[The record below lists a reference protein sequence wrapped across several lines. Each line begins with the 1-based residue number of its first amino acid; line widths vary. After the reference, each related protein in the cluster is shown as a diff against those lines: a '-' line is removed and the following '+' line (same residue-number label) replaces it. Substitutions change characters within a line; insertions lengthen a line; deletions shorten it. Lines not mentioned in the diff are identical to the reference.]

1 MISIT
6 DIGFNGRKIYLGFE
20 DVPMITYNNKYY
32 DQSDPSK
39 QLKIEYGVTEDLLTW
54 FRTNL
59 NFFCGSGK

>member
-6 DIGFNGRKIYLGFE
+6 DIRFNGRKIYLGFE
-20 DVPMITYNNKYY
+20 DVPMITYNKKYY

-39 QLKIEYGVTEDLLTW
+39 PLKIEYGVTEDLLTW